1 MTNFRR
7 IRTIYADHLGLAR
20 GKYQPAATAAHGQA
34 RFCQTAY
41 GLTFDRDLLPVEGS
55 GLLTGLPDMVG
66 HYKAEDIR
74 LGWEAD
80 TGVAI
85 VDLTD
90 SKGNPIAVNGR
101 NALKRALAA
110 YADMGLSVNIG
121 IELEAFVFEKDA
133 QGNWTPYDTPGA
145 YVYGAGSS
153 VDPLGL
159 IDQVWEQAEAMG
171 IELESFNS
179 EFDCS
184 QFELTLRYGEAMAA
198 IDDLLLFKTMAKE
211 IYTANGF
218 LLSFMPKPIA
228 DRGGSGLHVNF
239 SFSDAAG
246 NNVIND
252 TNTQDGLSTLCKQAI
267 AGLVKHHEGLAGIM
281 APTVN
286 SYRRLQPASLS
297 GYWAN
302 WGYDH
307 RGVTTRIP
315 DERGATARIEFRMGD
330 CSANIYTAAAATL
343 QAALLGIQNDYDLP
357 AAEELDCLESQSTDR
372 HTPDNLGEALAAL
385 VADTHLCQA
394 IGQELIDNHVGIK
407 TQEWENYLA
416 YISQTSQWETDFYL
430 NFV

>member
-1 MTNFRR
+1 
-7 IRTIYADHLGLAR
+7 
-20 GKYQPAATAAHGQA
+20 
-34 RFCQTAY
+34 
-41 GLTFDRDLLPVEGS
+41 
-55 GLLTGLPDMVG
+55 
-66 HYKAEDIR
+66 
-74 LGWEAD
+74 
-80 TGVAI
+80 
-85 VDLTD
+85 
-90 SKGNPIAVNGR
+90 
-101 NALKRALAA
+101 
-110 YADMGLSVNIG
+110 
-121 IELEAFVFEKDA
+121 
-133 QGNWTPYDTPGA
+133 
-145 YVYGAGSS
+145 
-153 VDPLGL
+153 
-159 IDQVWEQAEAMG
+159 
-171 IELESFNS
+171 
-179 EFDCS
+179 
-184 QFELTLRYGEAMAA
+184 
-198 IDDLLLFKTMAKE
+198 MAKE